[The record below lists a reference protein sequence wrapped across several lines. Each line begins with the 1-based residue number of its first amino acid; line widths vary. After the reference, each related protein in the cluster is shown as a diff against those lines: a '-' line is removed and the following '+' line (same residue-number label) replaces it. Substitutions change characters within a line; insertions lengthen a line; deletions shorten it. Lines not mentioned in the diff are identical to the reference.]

1 MFKGAKI
8 SRRWAYNIHGLLLDR
23 YIKLLTILKHT
34 ELVHKSVK
42 IDTFYCQ
49 SHIKFLFFYPL
60 EQENK
65 LYLEM
70 VLSTSLALFITEH
83 KIQILPA
90 NCIWVKLIF
99 FIPSQCHLSALLV
112 MHHHSIVPTQGHP
125 HIYKRE
131 REFPQ
136 DLLHKLYIISYD
148 STYRTFN
155 SNQY

>member
-8 SRRWAYNIHGLLLDR
+8 SCSWAYNIHGLLLDH

-34 ELVHKSVK
+34 EQVHKSVK

-70 VLSTSLALFITEH
+70 VLSASLALFITEY
-83 KIQILPA
+83 KIQIFPA

-99 FIPSQCHLSALLV
+99 FHTISVPLECTVSDASSFPCANTGPPTYIEEREGIPTRPPSQ
-112 MHHHSIVPTQGHP
+112 I
-125 HIYKRE
+125 K
-131 REFPQ
+131 
-136 DLLHKLYIISYD
+136 
-148 STYRTFN
+148 
-155 SNQY
+155 